1 MKKFLDPAR
10 CSQYV
15 PDVSSAPTA
24 TVLSSLPDPQPDRR
38 DTGAPAPS
46 RTGRLLGFLRKVVG
60 YGKELA
66 VSLQQRVAPCSCSY
80 HLVTVMRNFGTVD
93 IGLILACI
101 TRALL
106 RASALEARLVSRGDQ
121 PDDAPALARINP
133 ERRSRPAQRSDQ
145 DADPTVVQMP
155 TPEKLAAQIRHRPA
169 GAVLA
174 DICFDLGIGTNH
186 PLWPEL
192 RSVINEN
199 GGNATALMLRIFKR
213 ERKAMEH
220 GRTGVWAPKPVPLF
234 PPLFPPEPPAPLAAA
249 SGAGPP

>member
-1 MKKFLDPAR
+1 VRTSPAPAGL
-10 CSQYV
+10 
-15 PDVSSAPTA
+15 PD
-24 TVLSSLPDPQPDRR
+24 LPDPQLDRA
-38 DTGAPAPS
+38 DTGTPAPN
-46 RTGRLLGFLRKVVG
+46 RAGRLLGFLRKVIG

-66 VSLQQRVAPCSCSY
+66 ASLQQRAAPCPE
-80 HLVTVMRNFGTVD
+80 HVVRVMRDFGTAD
-93 IGLILACI
+93 IGLILASI

-106 RASALEARLVSRGDQ
+106 RAAALEARVASRGDQ
-121 PDDAPALARINP
+121 PDDVPAPARAIP
-133 ERRSRPAQRSDQ
+133 ERLPRPTPRHTRLPAGQSDT
-145 DADPTVVQMP
+145 DADPRIVRMP
-155 TPEKLAAQIRHRPA
+155 TPEKIAAQIRRRPA

-199 GGNATALMLRIFKR
+199 GGNAVALMLRIFRR

-220 GRTGVWAPKPVPLF
+220 GRTGVWADDPVPLF
-234 PPLFPPEPPAPLAAA
+234 LTPFPPAPPAWLVPNAPSAAA